1 MSKNELRTLTMDNG
15 GCNGGNHMYGI
26 WNAIE
31 DLQEVRDY
39 SAEQV
44 IDFANIER
52 VVVTGIREEITTL
65 AEAEDFLL
73 TLGYIVEEM

>member
-1 MSKNELRTLTMDNG
+1 
-15 GCNGGNHMYGI
+15 MYGI

-52 VVVTGIREEITTL
+52 VAVTGVQEEITTL

-73 TLGYIVEEM
+73 TLGYTVEEM